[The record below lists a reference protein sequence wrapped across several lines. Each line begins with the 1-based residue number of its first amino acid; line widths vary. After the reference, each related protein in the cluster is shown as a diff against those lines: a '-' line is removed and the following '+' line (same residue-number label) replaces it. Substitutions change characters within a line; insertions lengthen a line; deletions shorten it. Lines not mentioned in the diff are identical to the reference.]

1 MHIVISHEFD
11 IPRDALELAVLS
23 PSLCQKL
30 AHRLSNMESV
40 HQKEH
45 VLRDDRLER
54 VWSYRANVRLP
65 AFARA
70 YVTPEMMA
78 WDERS
83 TYDIKKHAAEWSIAP
98 HVKSEWRKYFASSG
112 TYVLTSLES
121 GRTRRTVEGTVE
133 VRVPVFRQVAEKL
146 LASEVRKMFDAEAE
160 TLRDLATLV

>member
-1 MHIVISHEFD
+1 MHFAITHEFD

-83 TYDIKKHAAEWSIAP
+83 TYDIKKHSSEWTITP

-112 TYVLTSLES
+112 TYVLTTLER

-133 VRVPVFRQVAEKL
+133 VRVPVFQHVAEKL
-146 LASEVRKMFDAEAE
+146 LTAEVRKMFDAEAE